1 MVISHHDSNCHDRLC
16 TVQWLRCTKWD
27 LCTLLAP
34 THCYIDQP
42 KLLEKYPN
50 FTQACIHSRN
60 RSLQNA
66 NRSQNFEYQKW
77 ISIANQSRC
86 SKNNN
91 IVCLSILTLWY
102 VQTGPVEVVGSL
114 PKSHA
119 AHPRSSPSKVSQVTS
134 VAATVS
140 VPGQLVNSSYDLMA
154 KHSSAYHSQNRQKSS
169 YSNSPQ
175 ENSPRK
181 GSNTSV
187 AEALGKVEAE
197 EKAEE

>member
-1 MVISHHDSNCHDRLC
+1 MTDCAVVAVHKVRLLQFTC
-16 TVQWLRCTKWD
+16 TYSLLYWSTKITWKV
-27 LCTLLAP
+27 P
-34 THCYIDQP
+34 KHSP
-42 KLLEKYPN
+42 KLAYIPKIFL
-50 FTQACIHSRN
+50 

-66 NRSQNFEYQKW
+66 NRSQNFEYQRR
-77 ISIANQSRC
+77 IPIANQSRC

-91 IVCLSILTLWY
+91 IVCLNILTLWY

-140 VPGQLVNSSYDLMA
+140 VPGQLLNSSYDLMT
-154 KHSSAYHSQNRQKSS
+154 KHSSAYHSQNRQKSNF
-169 YSNSPQ
+169 SNSLE

-181 GSNTSV
+181 GSDTSV